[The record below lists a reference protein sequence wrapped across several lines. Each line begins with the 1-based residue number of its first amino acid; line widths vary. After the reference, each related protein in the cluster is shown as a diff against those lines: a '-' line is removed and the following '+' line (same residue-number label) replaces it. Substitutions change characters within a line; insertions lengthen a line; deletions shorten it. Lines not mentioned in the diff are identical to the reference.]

1 MDSETLLNLLF
12 WVVLI
17 AGIFLYQYTHPRNKE
32 SAESREDS
40 GSSERSITNR
50 GAKQQKRSATAVR
63 ATAKTIGVIIGVV
76 FILGLSANIAVAVWG
91 PSIISNPLFLFICCV
106 AVGLVFQRFIK
117 R

>member
-17 AGIFLYQYTHPRNKE
+17 AGIFVYQYTHPRNKE
-32 SAESREDS
+32 SAEKSEDS

-50 GAKQQKRSATAVR
+50 ETKQEKRSVTAAR
-63 ATAKTIGVIIGVV
+63 ATAKTFVALIGVLFVLGV
-76 FILGLSANIAVAVWG
+76 SANIAVAVWG
-91 PSIISNPLFLFICCV
+91 PSIISNPLFLLLCCV
-106 AVGLVFQRFIK
+106 AGGLVFQRFIN